1 MGGVPLKEYKTSQLR
16 DIALVSHGGA
26 GKTSFA
32 EAMLRAAG
40 VTSRLGRSSEG
51 NTAMDYSEE
60 EIKRQISVNLSVA
73 HLDWGGCR
81 INVVDTPGYADF
93 AGDMVAGLRAADSAV
108 LLLNAAMGVEPGA
121 ESAWGVAAQ
130 GAKPT
135 FICVNMMDKEQA
147 DFDKTLGQAQ
157 TMLSDK
163 AVPVFLPMGKADA
176 FKGVVDLIRMK
187 AYVHSGKDDGGYK
200 EEDVPGDMASAAE
213 AARTPLLDAAAES
226 DDALL
231 EKYLD
236 SGSLEPDE
244 IMRGLRAG
252 VIGRGLFPVFAA
264 SAYNNVGVKP
274 MIDLIGLLAPSPEDM
289 PAAKGVKPG
298 TEEALERKPAVEEP
312 FSALVFKTI
321 SEAHVGDLSLFR
333 VYSGEVMSGAEAYN
347 PASRTTEKLGQIYL
361 FQGKSR
367 TEVNKA
373 VAGDIAGAVKLKAT
387 HTGNTLCAKEGPI
400 ALDPIAFPVPTLDV
414 AVVPKTKGE
423 EDKVGSGLAR
433 LREEDP
439 TLLMRIDSEFKQIL
453 VSGMGDLHLE
463 VVMGKLKKRFGVE
476 VDLKD
481 PKVPYRETITKRIEV
496 QGRYKKQT
504 GGRGQ
509 YGDVW
514 LRLEPRARGE
524 GFEFEDAIVG
534 GVVPSKYIPAVEK
547 GIIEAMAGGVMAGY
561 QVVDLKAT
569 LYDGSYHTVDSSDMA
584 FKIAGSMAFKKG
596 AQLANPI
603 LLEPIMEIEVLVP
616 EQYTGDIMGDVSSR
630 RGKILGMEPLGKV
643 QRIRAL
649 VPQAELNRYATHLR
663 SITQGRGTHT
673 VKLHSYEPVPREIS
687 EKVVA
692 VAAEEKA

>member
-1 MGGVPLKEYKTSQLR
+1 LKEYKTSQLR

-26 GKTSFA
+26 GKTAFA

-73 HLDWGGCR
+73 HLEWGAYR

-93 AGDMVAGLRAADSAV
+93 AGDLAAGLRAADSAV
-108 LLLNAAMGVEPGA
+108 LLLNATMGVEPGA
-121 ESAWGVAAQ
+121 EHAWDAVAQ
-130 GAKPT
+130 GAKPV

-157 TMLSDK
+157 AMLSEK
-163 AVPVFLPMGKADA
+163 AVPLFLPMGKADA
-176 FKGVVDLIRMK
+176 FKGVVDLVRMK
-187 AYVHSGKDDGGYK
+187 AYVHSGKDDGSYK
-200 EEDVPGDMASAAE
+200 EEDVPSDMSSAVD

-231 EKYLD
+231 EKYLEG
-236 SGSLEPDE
+236 GSLDPDE

-252 VIGRGLFPVFAA
+252 VIGRGLVPVFAA
-264 SAYNNVGVKP
+264 SAFNNIGVKP
-274 MIDLIGLLAPSPEDM
+274 MMDLVALLAPSPEDM

-298 TEEALERKPAVEEP
+298 TDEVVERAPSVEEP

-333 VYSGEVMSGAEAYN
+333 VYSGQVMSGAETYN
-347 PASRTTEKLGQIYL
+347 PVSRANEKLGQIYL

-387 HTGNTLCAKEGPI
+387 HTGNTLCAKESPI
-400 ALDPIAFPVPTLDV
+400 VLDPIAFPSPTLDV
-414 AVVPKTKGE
+414 AVVPRAKGE

-463 VVMGKLKKRFGVE
+463 VVMGKLKKRVGVE

-481 PKVPYRETITKRIEV
+481 PKVPYRETITKKVEI

-514 LRLEPRARGE
+514 LRLEPKARGE

-547 GIIEAMAGGVMAGY
+547 GIIEAMSGGVMAGY

-569 LYDGSYHTVDSSDMA
+569 LYDGSYHSVDSSDMA

-596 AQLANPI
+596 AQQANPI

-673 VKLHSYEPVPREIS
+673 VKIHSYEPVPREIS

>member
-1 MGGVPLKEYKTSQLR
+1 MKEYKTSQLR

-26 GKTSFA
+26 GKTAFV

-40 VTSRLGRSSEG
+40 VISRLGRSSEG
-51 NTAMDYSEE
+51 NTAMDYTEE

-81 INVVDTPGYADF
+81 ITIVDTPGYADF

-108 LLLNAAMGVEPGA
+108 LLLNATMGVEPGA
-121 ESAWGVAAQ
+121 ENTWDVAAEA
-130 GAKPT
+130 GKPV

-147 DFDKTLGQAQ
+147 DFDKALGQAQ
-157 TMLSDK
+157 ATLSEK
-163 AVPVFLPMGKADA
+163 AVPVFLPIGRADG
-176 FKGVVDLIRMK
+176 FKGVIDLIRMK
-187 AYVHSGKDDGGYK
+187 AYVGSGKDDGSYA
-200 EEDVPGDMASAAE
+200 EQDIPGDMASAAE

-231 EKYLD
+231 EKYLEA
-236 SGSLEPDE
+236 GSLEPDE
-244 IMRGLRAG
+244 IMRGLRTG
-252 VIGRGLFPVFAA
+252 VIGRGLFPVFPA
-264 SAYNNVGVKP
+264 SAHNNIGVKP
-274 MIDLIGLLAPSPEDM
+274 MIDLIALLAPSPEDM
-289 PAAKGVKPG
+289 PAVKGVKPG
-298 TEEALERKPAVEEP
+298 TEEVVERGPAVEEP
-312 FSALVFKTI
+312 FSALVFKTV
-321 SEAHVGDLSLFR
+321 SEAHVGELSLFR
-333 VYSGEVMSGAEAYN
+333 VYSGQVMSGAEAYN
-347 PASRTTEKLGQIYL
+347 PTSRTTEKLGQIYL

-367 TEVNKA
+367 AEVNRA
-373 VAGDIAGAVKLKAT
+373 VAGDIVGAVKLKAT
-387 HTGNTLCAKEGPI
+387 HTGNTLCAREHPVVI
-400 ALDPIAFPVPTLDV
+400 DPIAFPEPTLDV
-414 AVVPKTKGE
+414 AVVPKAKGE

-439 TLLMRIDSEFKQIL
+439 TLLMRVDPEFKQIL

-463 VVMGKLKKRFGVE
+463 VVMGKLKKRVGVE

-481 PKVPYRETITKRIEV
+481 PRIPYRETITKKVEV
-496 QGRYKKQT
+496 QGKYKKQT

-514 LRLEPRARGE
+514 VRLEPKARGD

-547 GIIEAMAGGVMAGY
+547 GIVEAMAGGVMAGY
-561 QVVDLKAT
+561 QMVDLKAT

-596 AQLANPI
+596 AQQANPI

-630 RGKILGMEPLGKV
+630 RGKILGMEPMGKV

-673 VKLHSYEPVPREIS
+673 VKLHSYEPVPREVS

-692 VAAEEKA
+692 LAAEEKA